1 MSIWKYAPAAV
12 VVAGLAMLV
21 GPDLVSRYKTDERK
35 QERDA
40 LAVEIEGKL
49 KAVEAESAARAASAP
64 VRKPGISVASLRKS
78 RSEVDEVDWYGTAIM
93 AKNDVFTAYIGD
105 KGAEPWLRVH
115 LSRSSGTQILMLTGV
130 TIVASGVRAS
140 ASGQLETAATDEGRM
155 LERIDIKADR
165 EMVAALMAAA
175 DKQVG
180 SIKIVGHNGADERRL
195 TGDELA
201 DLRRVI
207 DAYREL
213 GGQ

>member
-1 MSIWKYAPAAV
+1 MAA
-12 VVAGLAMLV
+12 
-21 GPDLVSRYKTDERK
+21 
-35 QERDA
+35 
-40 LAVEIEGKL
+40 
-49 KAVEAESAARAASAP
+49 
-64 VRKPGISVASLRKS
+64 RKPGIAVASLRKS
-78 RSEVDEVDWYGTAIM
+78 RSEVDEVDWYSTAIM

-105 KGAEPWLRVH
+105 KGAEPWLRIH

-130 TIVASGVRAS
+130 TIAASGVRAS

-180 SIKIVGHNGADERRL
+180 SIKMVGHNGSDERRL
-195 TGDELA
+195 TSDELA

-213 GGQ
+213 GGR